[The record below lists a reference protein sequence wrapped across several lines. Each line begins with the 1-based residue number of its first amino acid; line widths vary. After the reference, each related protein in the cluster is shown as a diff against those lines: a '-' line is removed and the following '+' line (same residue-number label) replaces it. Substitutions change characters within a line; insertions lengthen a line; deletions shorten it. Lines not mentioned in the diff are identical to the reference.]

1 MHLQDVKSAKGLLNK
16 VKELQALL
24 MAGNA
29 PIYSPRIKMIQ
40 PLSLKGNNFPQDF
53 QSNSEHIKIDSIS
66 A

>member
-40 PLSLKGNNFPQDF
+40 PLSLKGNRIFLRT
-53 QSNSEHIKIDSIS
+53 SNAILNTLR
-66 A
+66 